1 MPLLRELPRWAWFG
15 TGVLAFIAGLVNTV
29 GYLGFRHESISNMT
43 GNTSLLGIALGKADG
58 SEAAHWALAIAAF
71 VLGTTL
77 SGMIVQQSTLKLGRR
92 YGVAL
97 TLESLLLLISI
108 PFLDAANSAGLY
120 LASIAMGLQNG
131 MVSAYSGAVIRTTHV
146 TGIFTDL
153 GIYIGHLLRGLPV
166 DMLRLRVCVV
176 VAASFMLGGAIGA
189 LLFEHMRERAL
200 LIPAV
205 LTGACGLCYG
215 LYSQYSSAARSQR
228 RDISPRAQA
237 LVTELED

>member
-1 MPLLRELPRWAWFG
+1 MPWLRQLPRWAWFG
-15 TGVLAFIAGLVNTV
+15 TGVLAFIAGLVNAA

-58 SEAAHWALAIAAF
+58 GEISHWALAIGAF
-71 VLGTTL
+71 VLGTML

-92 YGVAL
+92 YGLAL
-97 TLESLLLLISI
+97 TLESLLLFTAI
-108 PFLDAANSAGLY
+108 PFLDAANATGLY

-153 GIYIGHLLRGLPV
+153 GISLGHLLRGLPV
-166 DMLRLRVCVV
+166 DMLRVCVCIV
-176 VAASFMLGGAIGA
+176 VATTFMSGSATGA
-189 LLFEHMRERAL
+189 LLFERMQEHAL

-205 LTGACGLCYG
+205 LTGACGLGYG
-215 LYSQYSSAARSQR
+215 VYRQYSLTRGIRHEPAE
-228 RDISPRAQA
+228 
-237 LVTELED
+237 TG